1 VIKKNKVKSE
11 QHAIKYYNKYILNH
25 LILMN
30 LNKKS
35 GKNQIHLQIEP
46 RCINPIHKK
55 KARHA

>member
-1 VIKKNKVKSE
+1 
-11 QHAIKYYNKYILNH
+11 
-25 LILMN
+25 MN
-30 LNKKS
+30 LNKKKS